1 MYLKI
6 YFGNKPVFLC
16 NERDKE
22 IDEIL
27 HHPEAVF
34 IDEFD
39 KHAVNSLL
47 HEIKK
52 PDFHSGVILHAN
64 LDELKKAF
72 WKDFTIIK
80 AAGRLVKNEKGEYL
94 FIFRRGSWDLPKGK
108 LDKGETLEQCA
119 IREMQEETG
128 LVDITLKE
136 ALCTTYHTYD
146 EFGKHILKESYW
158 YHMEADSNGTLIP
171 QTEEDITEIVWM
183 NAGSIKKILPLAY
196 PSIRE
201 VIHKAGII

>member
-27 HHPEAVF
+27 HHPEAVL

-52 PDFHSGVILHAN
+52 TDFHAGVILHAN

-72 WKDFTIIK
+72 WKHFTIIK
-80 AAGRLVKNEKGEYL
+80 AAGGLVKNEKGEYL

-119 IREMQEETG
+119 VREMQEETG
-128 LVDITLKE
+128 LSDITLKD
-136 ALCTTYHTYD
+136 AICTTYHTYD

-158 YHMEADSNGTLIP
+158 YDMEANSNQTLTP
-171 QTEEDITEIVWM
+171 QTEEGISEIVWL
-183 NAGSIKKILPLAY
+183 NGDLIKKILPNAY

-201 VIHKAGII
+201 VIREAGVL

>member
-16 NERDKE
+16 NERDQE

-27 HHPEAVF
+27 HHPEAVL

-52 PDFHSGVILHAN
+52 PDFHAGVILHSN

-72 WKDFTIIK
+72 WKHFTIIK
-80 AAGRLVKNEKGEYL
+80 AAGGLVKNEKGEYL

-108 LDKGETLEQCA
+108 LDKGETIEQCA
-119 IREMQEETG
+119 VR
-128 LVDITLKE
+128 
-136 ALCTTYHTYD
+136 
-146 EFGKHILKESYW
+146 
-158 YHMEADSNGTLIP
+158 
-171 QTEEDITEIVWM
+171 
-183 NAGSIKKILPLAY
+183 
-196 PSIRE
+196 
-201 VIHKAGII
+201 

>member
-6 YFGNKPVFLC
+6 YFGNKPVYLC
-16 NERDKE
+16 DLRDKE

-47 HEIKK
+47 HEIRKTG
-52 PDFHSGVILHAN
+52 FHAGVILHPN
-64 LDELKKAF
+64 LEELKKSF
-72 WKDFTIIK
+72 WRHFTIIK
-80 AAGRLVKNEKGEYL
+80 AAGGLVKNEKGEYL
-94 FIFRRGSWDLPKGK
+94 FIFRKGYWDLPKGK

-119 IREMQEETG
+119 VREMQEETG
-128 LVDITLKE
+128 LVDITLKDQ
-136 ALCTTYHTYD
+136 LCITFHTYND
-146 EFGKHILKESYW
+146 FGKNILKESYW
-158 YHMEADSNGTLIP
+158 YKMEANSDGTLIP

-183 NAGSIKKILPLAY
+183 NADSIKKILPLAY

-201 VIHKAGII
+201 VIHKSGII

>member
-27 HHPEAVF
+27 HHPEAVL

-52 PDFHSGVILHAN
+52 PDFHSGVILHSN

-72 WKDFTIIK
+72 WKHFSIIK
-80 AAGRLVKNEKGEYL
+80 AAGGLVKNEKDEYL

-108 LDKGETLEQCA
+108 LDKGETIEQCA
-119 IREMQEETG
+119 VREMQEETG
-128 LVDITLKE
+128 LTDITLKE
-136 ALCTTYHTYD
+136 SICTTYHTYD

-158 YHMEADSNGTLIP
+158 YEMEANSLENLIP
-171 QTEEDITEIVWM
+171 QADEGITEIVWL
-183 NAGSIKKILPLAY
+183 NADSIKKILPNAY

-201 VIHKAGII
+201 VIREAGVL